1 MALDDP
7 VFVVNALKL
16 QEGLAQFLY
25 VVESPHPE
33 QVFFEGAH
41 KTLGALPLLSG
52 ARTKARELTIPR
64 KAISEWKSWDINWL
78 PWSCRKA
85 KP

>member
-1 MALDDP
+1 LGRGFVTVALDDP

-25 VVESPHPE
+25 VEESPHPE

-41 KTLGALPLLSG
+41 KTLGAMPLPSE
-52 ARTKARELTIPR
+52 ARTKARELTIPGR
-64 KAISEWKSWDINWL
+64 RFPI
-78 PWSCRKA
+78 
-85 KP
+85 

>member
-7 VFVVNALKL
+7 VFVVKALKL
-16 QEGLAQFLY
+16 QEGLAQCLD

-33 QVFFEGAH
+33 QVLFEGAH
-41 KTLGALPLLSG
+41 KTLGAIPLPAE
-52 ARTKARELTIPR
+52 ARTQARGLTIPR
-64 KAISEWKSWDINWL
+64 KAISDWKSWEINWL
-78 PWSCRKA
+78 PWSCRRV

>member
-25 VVESPHPE
+25 VTIAFGGPHESK
-33 QVFFEGAH
+33 G
-41 KTLGALPLLSG
+41 TDD
-52 ARTKARELTIPR
+52 PR
-64 KAISEWKSWDINWL
+64 KAISDWKSWDVNWL
-78 PWSCRKA
+78 PWSCRRV